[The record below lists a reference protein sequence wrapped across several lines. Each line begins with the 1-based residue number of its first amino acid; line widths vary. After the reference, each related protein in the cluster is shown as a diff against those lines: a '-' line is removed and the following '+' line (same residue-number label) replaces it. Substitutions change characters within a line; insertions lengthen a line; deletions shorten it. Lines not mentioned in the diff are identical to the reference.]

1 MVGKRTLRIPL
12 NRVEGD
18 LEIRVEIDGGTVT
31 DAWSSGTMFRG
42 FERILVGRGALDGLV
57 ITPRIC
63 GICGTC
69 HLTAASRA
77 LDMIA
82 DVVPPPNAVRLRNVA
97 LMSEHVQSDVRQ
109 TFLMFAPDFVNPTY
123 EGSSLY
129 PEIRRR
135 YAPFKGETVLE
146 VIRET
151 KKVLEIIAI
160 LGGQWPH
167 SSYMVPGGL
176 VFLPPESDITLC
188 QLILERFRQWYEKR
202 ILGCSMDRWRQI
214 RSAADLDAWLDERE
228 EHRQSDLGFLIRFC
242 RTAGLTKI
250 GRGYGNFISYGA
262 LPEPESP
269 QSPPAGSDGLRIPAG
284 FVRDG
289 ERRPF
294 DPRQVAE
301 HVAYSWF
308 EDYDGGKHPSQGETR
323 PYATGDEGRKY
334 SWAKAPRYDGQP
346 AETGPLAERIVAG
359 DPLFTDLLARSG
371 PNAFLRQLA
380 RAVRPVDLIPQMITW
395 LSEVDADEPFYVS
408 PGKIIDGE
416 GHGLTQAARGAL
428 GHWVR
433 IVDGKIDH
441 YQIIT
446 PTAWHASPRDS
457 DGVRGPIE
465 EALIGT
471 PVPDPDNP
479 VELGHVVRSFD
490 PCLVCTV
497 HTVRRGRPTQ
507 GTARLR
513 LDV

>member
-1 MVGKRTLRIPL
+1 MAPPKKLNVPL

-18 LEIRVEIDGGTVT
+18 LEIRVEIEDGMVT
-31 DAWSSGTMFRG
+31 DAWCSGTMFRG

-82 DVVPPPNAVRLRNVA
+82 DVTPPPNATRVRNVA
-97 LMSEHVQSDVRQ
+97 LMSEHIQSDVRQ
-109 TFLMFAPDFVNPTY
+109 TFLMFAPDLANPAY
-123 EGSSLY
+123 EGCDLY

-135 YAPFKGETVLE
+135 YEPFKGETVLE

-151 KKVLEIIAI
+151 KKVPEVIAI

-167 SSYMVPGGL
+167 SSYMVPGG
-176 VFLPPESDITLC
+176 VVSLPTNGDITSC
-188 QLILERFRQWYEKR
+188 QFIIERYRRWYEKR
-202 ILGCSMDRWRQI
+202 ILGCSLDRWRRI
-214 RSAADLDAWLDERE
+214 RTAADLDAWLEERD
-228 EHRQSDLGFLIRFC
+228 EHRQSDLGLLIRFS
-242 RTAGLTKI
+242 RTVGLTKI
-250 GRGYGNFISYGA
+250 GRGHANFVSYGA
-262 LPEPESP
+262 LDTPDER
-269 QSPPAGSDGLRIPAG
+269 QPAKPGSDGFFIPAG
-284 FVRDG
+284 FVRG
-289 ERRPF
+289 GVPHPF
-294 DPRQVAE
+294 DQQRIAE
-301 HVAYSWF
+301 HVAHSWF
-308 EDYDGGKHPSQGETR
+308 EDYDGGRHPAAGETT

-334 SWAKAPRYDGQP
+334 SWAKAPRFDGLP
-346 AETGPLAERIVAG
+346 AETGPLAEKIVEG
-359 DPLFTDLLARSG
+359 DPLFTDLLEQAG

-380 RAVRPVDLIPQMITW
+380 RAVRPVSLIPQIITW
-395 LSEVDADEPFYVS
+395 LSEIDVNEPFYAT
-408 PGKIIDGE
+408 PGEIAAGE
-416 GHGLTQAARGAL
+416 GYGLTQAARGAL

-433 IVDGKIDH
+433 IVDGRIAH

-457 DGVRGPIE
+457 AGIRGPIE

-471 PVPDPDNP
+471 PVRDADNP
-479 VELGHVVRSFD
+479 IELGHVIRSFD

-497 HTVRRGRPTQ
+497 HTVGRGQLFGRST
-507 GTARLR
+507 